1 VLRKYPLLP
10 SVEHLLQLNGL
21 NISAVE
27 RIKPTG
33 PKGRLLKGD
42 VLAYLGTI
50 PSSYPTELSN
60 KIEKLTHLDVSNIK
74 MAPPPPSLPK
84 EVGVEA
90 ASPSPAPSN
99 PITTEVTAPIS
110 LAAVVEVKSRI
121 QRTLGVSLPLEI
133 FIDRATDIA
142 NDDLPRSVTT
152 KPSADELF
160 NQILGLDKVSSGIRG
175 KFSPQIVALPTTAAA
190 TMSQPV
196 TQKNIDIIDF
206 LASKRPV
213 SGSRKG
219 SDTVSSTLDSS
230 VSATTNMFSV
240 SVPRGDEKR
249 AQVFLERIKAVL
261 ESEPGR
267 LVL

>member
-1 VLRKYPLLP
+1 MLRKYPLLP

-74 MAPPPPSLPK
+74 MAPPPPLLPK

-90 ASPSPAPSN
+90 ASPSPTPSN

-110 LAAVVEVKSRI
+110 LATVVEAKSRI

-160 NQILGLDKVSSGIRG
+160 NQILGLDEVSSGIRG
-175 KFSPQIVALPTTAAA
+175 NFSPQIVALPTTAAA
-190 TMSQPV
+190 TM

-213 SGSRKG
+213 SGSKKG
-219 SDTVSSTLDSS
+219 SDTVSGTLDSS

-249 AQVFLERIKAVL
+249 ARVFLERIKAVL